1 MATGATSAV
10 TRASARINLQLSVMF
25 SRRVCSSN
33 VEISGSMEECYG
45 SRIDCGMEHRHA
57 CMMMLH
63 AQHKTRQEKE
73 EERRREEKKILV
85 VVVVQQVVVVITTP
99 PTKKYISSSIIIA
112 SVVVVICE

>member
-45 SRIDCGMEHRHA
+45 IRIDCGMERRHA

-63 AQHKTRQEKE
+63 AQHNKARK
-73 EERRREEKKILV
+73 RREEKKKILV

-99 PTKKYISSSIIIA
+99 PTKKYINQSS
-112 SVVVVICE
+112 